1 MKKLILAA
9 ITLTSAASVFAQG
22 TVFFNIR
29 TSGTAHVYAPLA
41 PGDQTKIQGN
51 FSNDG
56 PVAGTTDYGGRALI
70 GANGTG
76 GQYGAATTLASLLG
90 APGAGAAESSLLPAS
105 SGGVTSFRTGTA
117 AGANASST
125 ATFANIPADAAVASF
140 EVVAWDN
147 VSGLYPTWAQ
157 ASVAWNAGLIAAG
170 RSLEFNVNQIG
181 GSVNTTPVL
190 FPSGGSTT
198 PEMQSFSLYFNVP
211 EPTTAALAGLGAA
224 ALLIFRRRKQ

>member
-29 TSGTAHVYAPLA
+29 TSGTAHVYAPLNSTDTSSVVGLGA
-41 PGDQTKIQGN
+41 
-51 FSNDG
+51 NDG

-76 GQYGAATTLASLLG
+76 GQYGAATTLAALLG
-90 APGAGAAESSLLPAS
+90 AAGAGAAESSLLPAS

-125 ATFANIPADAAVASF
+125 ATFANIPIDAPVGSF

-147 VSGLYPTWAQ
+147 SSGLYGTWAL
-157 ASVAWNAGLIAAG
+157 ASAAWQQGLIAAG
-170 RSLEFNVNQIG
+170 RSPEFNVNNIG
-181 GSVNTTPVL
+181 GGVNTPPVL
-190 FPSGGSTT
+190 FPNGGSTT
-198 PEMQSFSLYFNVP
+198 PEMQSFSLYFLAVP
-211 EPTTAALAGLGAA
+211 EPTTAALLGLGAA
-224 ALLIFRRRKQ
+224 GLLIFRRRK